1 MLSKKLGTDNVD
13 FFSCKYFGSLSV
25 YVSCVL
31 FKNDLLHEK
40 NYLDC

>member
-13 FFSCKYFGSLSV
+13 FFSCKYFDSLSV
-25 YVSCVL
+25 YL
-31 FKNDLLHEK
+31 QFKNDLLHEK